1 MRRKYENDQT
11 AAFRSVPVPKTM
23 RGDICYAATFA
34 QSTCNTASLVMSSE
48 GRPPAYWLPDIE
60 RINEV
65 KDVHTIHV

>member
-11 AAFRSVPVPKTM
+11 AAFRSVPVPKTL

-48 GRPPAYWLPDIE
+48 VRTPAYWLE
-60 RINEV
+60 RIDEV
-65 KDVHTIHV
+65 KNVHTIHV

>member
-11 AAFRSVPVPKTM
+11 AAFRSVPVLKTM

-48 GRPPAYWLPDIE
+48 GQAPAYWLPDIE
-60 RINEV
+60 RIDEV